1 MPGFDRVADIDLDL
15 RYVPANWT
23 CDPDRYDAGDGIC
36 DCDCTASDDADCT
49 ADNGCPVVPDDNDD
63 EDDDDGDDGG
73 CTSMAMTPSLFVLG
87 GLLRRRRQPRGCRQ
101 LPAGQQRR
109 GETGFA
115 HGKPH
120 RY

>member
-1 MPGFDRVADIDLDL
+1 MLVVIVAMALAAQAVPPDWSCDRERWA
-15 RYVPANWT
+15 
-23 CDPDRYDAGDGIC
+23 DGIC

-87 GLLRRRRQPRGCRQ
+87 GLLRRRRQPRG
-101 LPAGQQRR
+101 
-109 GETGFA
+109 
-115 HGKPH
+115 
-120 RY
+120 